1 VLTNVSRKKK
11 LIVAFATVLALILAA
26 LFYSYLISLPR
37 GKAFT
42 IILIGV
48 LIVTIVEFVS
58 VFINQNKDK

>member
-1 VLTNVSRKKK
+1 MFTDLSRTKK
-11 LIVAFATVLALILAA
+11 LIIVFATVLGLILAV
-26 LFYSYLISLPR
+26 LGSSYLISLPR